1 MARCGPSGAPHT
13 KGTDQAALPE
23 VGGRGLITAARW
35 RMREHPAQL
44 EPPGR
49 PGHRGRRSGGKA
61 GSDVW
66 AGCGGAV
73 REMTPAIAPAQMSLN
88 APTHAPCMV
97 ASTPVSQMAK
107 TVKKIRQ
114 GTSDGIPRMLSGPY
128 LPPHVRARKMFVFVM
143 IEAIMLG
150 ELLRAEASATS
161 IRFRNAGAAN
171 RCCCDPRST
180 TESAEKAPATLR
192 LISSGSVYAITAR
205 PMMPLLRTRAEGASE
220 RTEARSGSGVR
231 RGAACRAL
239 AAWILARKRGR
250 RLLRG
255 RFIQRTTR
263 NPVYR
268 FF

>member
-1 MARCGPSGAPHT
+1 MVESPPLTIITVDTISSGAHAYSCDGGAMARCGPSGAPHT

-23 VGGRGLITAARW
+23 VGGRGVITGARW

-114 GTSDGIPRMLSGPY
+114 GTSDGMPRMLSGPY
-128 LPPHVRARKMFVFVM
+128 LPPH
-143 IEAIMLG
+143 L
-150 ELLRAEASATS
+150 
-161 IRFRNAGAAN
+161 
-171 RCCCDPRST
+171 
-180 TESAEKAPATLR
+180 
-192 LISSGSVYAITAR
+192 
-205 PMMPLLRTRAEGASE
+205 EGPK
-220 RTEARSGSGVR
+220 
-231 RGAACRAL
+231 C
-239 AAWILARKRGR
+239 
-250 RLLRG
+250 RLL
-255 RFIQRTTR
+255 
-263 NPVYR
+263 V
-268 FF
+268 

>member
-1 MARCGPSGAPHT
+1 MARCGSSGAPHT

-128 LPPHVRARKMFVFVM
+128 LPPH
-143 IEAIMLG
+143 L
-150 ELLRAEASATS
+150 
-161 IRFRNAGAAN
+161 
-171 RCCCDPRST
+171 
-180 TESAEKAPATLR
+180 
-192 LISSGSVYAITAR
+192 
-205 PMMPLLRTRAEGASE
+205 EGPK
-220 RTEARSGSGVR
+220 
-231 RGAACRAL
+231 C
-239 AAWILARKRGR
+239 
-250 RLLRG
+250 RLL
-255 RFIQRTTR
+255 
-263 NPVYR
+263 V
-268 FF
+268 